1 MGILK
6 KNKLFFLLI
15 LILVT
20 RLAFIILP
28 SFKIDMNDWQAWSAR
43 LVELMPLNFYSPD
56 YFSDY
61 FPGYLYILWFLG
73 SSFHLLFPQ
82 ISIFSPGFE
91 YYLKF
96 FTNIFDVATAYFIYK
111 IVTKYQKGVGWQ
123 AAIFYLAN
131 PALLFNSSVWGQVDG
146 ILTFFLILSTYYLFE
161 LKNAFKFSVVF
172 ALSILVKPQ
181 GLAIF
186 PVLLSYL
193 VTHLKPSKMF
203 SLLMI
208 PTLLI
213 ILSLPFFLKD
223 PILSLLHLFQ
233 KSAGTYPYTAMFS
246 YNLWSFVGWWIPDS
260 TKFLNITYQL
270 WGIIIYFVFLTLILT
285 PLFINYKLKNKEIIY
300 FALALATFAFFL
312 FLTRMHERYLY
323 PFFAFLLAIT
333 LIQNSIKLKVI
344 YSILSFIHFINLWHV
359 YYYYNYV
366 FQNPKLASF
375 FIYQYLS
382 NSYNWLTLINLTSF
396 GILMGIYLKRAL
408 KIKKSYAQEN
418 LND

>member
-1 MGILK
+1 MNLV
-6 KNKLFFLLI
+6 FLIIFIRLI
-15 LILVT
+15 LIT
-20 RLAFIILP
+20 LP
-28 SFKIDMNDWQAWSAR
+28 SFKIDMNDWQAWSTR
-43 LVELMPLNFYSPD
+43 LVELTPLNFYSPD

-96 FTNIFDVATAYFIYK
+96 FTNIFDIATAYFIYK
-111 IVTKYQKGVGWQ
+111 IVNNYRKGLGWQ
-123 AAIFYLAN
+123 IVILYLIN

-146 ILTFFLILSTYYLFE
+146 ILTFFLILSTYYLVE

-172 ALSILVKPQ
+172 ALSVLVKPQ

-213 ILSLPFFLKD
+213 TLSLPFFLKD
-223 PILSLLHLFQ
+223 PTLGLLHLFQ
-233 KSAGTYPYTAMFS
+233 KSASTYPYTAMFS

-260 TKFLNITYQL
+260 TKFLNITYGL

-285 PLFINYKLKNKEIIY
+285 PLFINYKLKNMEIIY
-300 FALALATFAFFL
+300 FASALAIFGFFM

-323 PFFAFLLAIT
+323 PLFAFLLIIA
-333 LIQNSIKLKVI
+333 LIQNSLKLKVI
-344 YSILSFIHFINLWHV
+344 YFILSFIHFINLWHV

-366 FQNPKLASF
+366 FHNSQFANLS
-375 FIYQYLS
+375 IYQVLS
-382 NSYNWLTLINLTSF
+382 RSYNLLTVVNLISF
-396 GILMGIYLKRAL
+396 GILLAIYLKKAWQSE
-408 KIKKSYAQEN
+408 KYA
-418 LND
+418 